1 MKMFDNANEEIK
13 TVAEKFCTIYFDCWK
28 KAMESEEG
36 QYKYR
41 GKKYDDVGLLKA
53 WTDFHM
59 KNILYKLAEE
69 LCYLHKKEGD
79 KKYKTHSC
87 QECKN
92 CTKEKG
98 GCGYGE
104 SWQQE
109 YYKVDLLLSNYQGR
123 GNWCNDFYIEHEN
136 DHFRL
141 DKKNKI
147 DKQGWYYEFDKLL
160 PLNTSKDGMRVIISY
175 DDFNFDYDRI
185 EDKER
190 YLLEH
195 LNDKNSVIQE
205 SIVKR
210 PILVILAP
218 SNKAINN
225 NKENR
230 CFHMLLFTFENNEW
244 KSYKDC
250 YSNEAIKKI
259 FDEVKNC

>member
-1 MKMFDNANEEIK
+1 MCENTRKDIRE
-13 TVAEKFCTIYFDCWK
+13 VAENFCKTYFNCWE

-69 LCYLHKKEGD
+69 LSYFHKEEGN

-87 QECKN
+87 QDLDCANCK
-92 CTKEKG
+92 KEKG
-98 GCGYGE
+98 DCGYGT

-109 YYKVDLLLSNYQGR
+109 YYKVDLLLCEHQGA

-136 DHFRL
+136 AHFKL
-141 DKKNKI
+141 KKDDVGNV
-147 DKQGWYYEFDKLL
+147 QVHNMYGWFDEFNKLL
-160 PLNTSKDGMRVIISY
+160 PLKTSENGMRVIIAY
-175 DDFNFDYDRI
+175 DDFDMV
-185 EDKER
+185 EEKKQ
-190 YLLEH
+190 YLLDKQ
-195 LNDKNSVIQE
+195 LNNKDNLIHK
-205 SIVKR
+205 SIVEC

-225 NKENR
+225 DKHYFELMLFSVEN
-230 CFHMLLFTFENNEW
+230 
-244 KSYKDC
+244 
-250 YSNEAIKKI
+250 
-259 FDEVKNC
+259 